1 MAFQTMW
8 YHTDLP
14 SEMVDILL
22 KDLESYNER
31 MDVSKLMG
39 DQIDLKQRNSK
50 NTWIPTSSW
59 IGAFCLSYVLRANR
73 ENFLYDIEGFD
84 GENMQYTEYGE
95 GEFYQWHTDGGLA
108 NAFKPGGLRE
118 NWANDFVQ
126 AHSER
131 VRKLSFTLQLSGA
144 DEYGGGEFQFQDD
157 NGNAYF
163 APKKKGTIIIFDSRA
178 RHRVKKVTHG
188 TRRSIVGW
196 TMGPRWK

>member
-1 MAFQTMW
+1 MW

-14 SEMVDILL
+14 SEMVDIML
-22 KDLESYNER
+22 KDLEVYNER
-31 MDVSKLMG
+31 MDTSKLMG

-95 GEFYQWHTDGGLA
+95 GEYYQWHTDGGLA
-108 NAFKPGGLRE
+108 NAFKPGATHE
-118 NWANDFVQ
+118 SYANDFVQ
-126 AHSER
+126 SHSQR
-131 VRKLSFTLQLSGA
+131 VRKLSFTLQLSGS
-144 DEYGGGEFQFQDD
+144 DDYGGGEFQFQDD
-157 NGNAYF
+157 NGNSYF

-178 RHRVKKVTHG
+178 RHRVKRVTSG
-188 TRRSIVGW
+188 IRRSIVGW